1 MENNKKSN
9 YPYEE
14 GDDYYALEHLD
25 NGKVNIIWS
34 CWDDVSE
41 EIYDEIQEKQD
52 GFPPLYFDEL
62 ETVERFC
69 KHFGLQV
76 NQVYDYQ
83 AVGYKE
89 DLLTINKNQL
99 N

>member
-1 MENNKKSN
+1 MSKTSYK
-9 YPYEE
+9 YPYNE
-14 GDDYYALEHLD
+14 GDDYYTLEHLD

-34 CWDDVSE
+34 CWDDQSE
-41 EIYDEIQEKQD
+41 EIYDEIQDKQD

-62 ETVERFC
+62 ETVERYC

-83 AVGYKE
+83 PIGYKKH
-89 DLLTINKNQL
+89 LLNLNRNQL